1 MRAPLVLVL
10 ALVAW
15 LPEPAGLVRAAAAQA
30 IPAGRLAVLQAE
42 ARGGATARDLAA
54 IRAGVGSGD
63 PQTVRIAVRA
73 LGRLQK
79 PALIGDFS
87 PPLRHSVP
95 EIRAEAANAI
105 AQAAQGLR
113 GDPKGGGSAAAAAAA
128 TLIARLKIEE
138 EPSVRAA
145 LCEAIARIPYS
156 RAADVERAEAA
167 LLAASANTT
176 ITDRLGVAKGFE
188 ALVRVNGSLGPT
200 GAPALEYLN
209 DTVLSNSAR
218 SDAVSMRDVRVRRLA
233 LEALIATG
241 SVPEATIDRAAAD
254 PDPQVRRLAMVA
266 VAKSGRSAALA
277 VSGVADP
284 APMVR
289 IEALRALQER
299 GHGDACDT
307 SARATRDRDLA
318 VSLVAIDLLASCGVL
333 PDAVATL
340 EQMLGE
346 PAAKPTSR
354 VWQRGAHALVAL
366 AAAAPDRARAALARF
381 SASPASIARVY
392 AAHAVARLDDRE
404 SLETFARDA
413 DDRVANVAL
422 AALGRPLR
430 GPAAG
435 ADRPA
440 AILDATDLRR
450 LAAPRARIT
459 IHDVGVIDVAL
470 FTAEAPATVLRFAEA
485 AAAGA
490 YKGRAF
496 GRFSPGEFAQLGD
509 VAWPESPAS
518 AGAEVG
524 LWPHVRGSLAVLGPT
539 DAAAPD
545 FFFDIVDAPQ
555 LDHVYAVFGQV
566 LNGIDLLD
574 QIAEGDLIESI
585 EILP

>member
-1 MRAPLVLVL
+1 MRARLVLVL

-15 LPEPAGLVRAAAAQA
+15 LPEPAGFVRAAAAQA

-42 ARGGATARDLAA
+42 AHGGATARDVAA
-54 IRAGVGSGD
+54 MRAGVGSGD

-79 PALIGDFS
+79 PALIGDLT
-87 PPLRHSVP
+87 PPLRHSIP

-113 GDPKGGGSAAAAAAA
+113 GDPKGGGSAAASAGA

-145 LCEAIARIPYS
+145 LCEAIARIPYA
-156 RAADVERAEAA
+156 RAIDVERAEAA

-200 GAPALEYLN
+200 GAPAIEYLN
-209 DTVLSNSAR
+209 DTVLSNASR

-233 LEALIATG
+233 LEALIAAG
-241 SVPEATIDRAAAD
+241 GVPEATIDRAAAD
-254 PDPQVRRLAMVA
+254 PDPQVRRLAMIA
-266 VAKSGRSAALA
+266 IAKSGSSAALA
-277 VSGVADP
+277 VNGVADP

-289 IEALRALQER
+289 IEALRALQAR

-307 SARATRDRDLA
+307 SARAVRDTDLA

-340 EQMLGE
+340 ERTLNE
-346 PAAKPTSR
+346 PIANATGR
-354 VWQRGAHALVAL
+354 AWQRGAHALVAL
-366 AAAAPDRARAALARF
+366 AAAAPDRARAALTRF
-381 SASPASIARVY
+381 TAAPASIARVY

-430 GPAAG
+430 APAA
-435 ADRPA
+435 ADRSSA
-440 AILDATDLRR
+440 TLDAADLRR

-470 FTAEAPATVLRFAEA
+470 FPAEAPATVLRFAEA
-485 AAAGA
+485 VEGGA
-490 YKGRAF
+490 YKGRTF

-509 VAWPESPAS
+509 AAWPESPAS

-524 LWPHVRGSLAVLGPT
+524 LWPHVRGTLAVLGPT
-539 DAAAPD
+539 DAPAPD
-545 FFFDIVDAPQ
+545 FFFDIVDAPR

-574 QIAEGDLIESI
+574 QIAEGDVIDSI

>member
-1 MRAPLVLVL
+1 MRARLVLLLTL
-10 ALVAW
+10 AAW
-15 LPEPAGLVRAAAAQA
+15 VPAPAGLVPAAGAQT
-30 IPAGRLAVLQAE
+30 IPPARLAVLQAE
-42 ARGGATARDLAA
+42 SRGGQTPRDLAA

-79 PALIGDFS
+79 PALIGDLNA
-87 PPLRHSVP
+87 PLRHNIP
-95 EIRAEAANAI
+95 EIRAEAANAV
-105 AQAAQGLR
+105 AQAAQGVK
-113 GDPKGGGSAAAAAAA
+113 GDPKGGGNAAASAAA

-138 EPSVRAA
+138 DPSVRAA
-145 LCEAIARIPYS
+145 LCESIARIPYS

-167 LLAASANTT
+167 LLAASANTS

-209 DTVLSNSAR
+209 DTVLSNASR

-233 LEALIATG
+233 LEALIAAG
-241 SVPEATIDRAAAD
+241 GASEATIDRAAAD
-254 PDPQVRRLAMVA
+254 PDPQVRRLAMQA
-266 VAKSGRSAALA
+266 VVKSARSAALA
-277 VSGVADP
+277 VNGAADP

-289 IEALRALQER
+289 IEALRALYAR
-299 GHGDACDT
+299 GHADACGA
-307 SARATRDRDLA
+307 SARAVRDSDLA
-318 VSLVAIDLLASCGVL
+318 VSLVAIDLMSSCGVL

-340 EQMLGE
+340 EQIVDE
-346 PAAKPTSR
+346 TAAKANSR
-354 VWQRGAHALVAL
+354 AWQRGAHALVAL
-366 AAAAPDRARAALARF
+366 AAAAPPRARDALARF
-381 SASPASIARVY
+381 SASPMPIARIY

-404 SLETFARDA
+404 SLEALGRDA

-422 AALGRPLR
+422 AALNRPVRPVAASTDPPGATLE
-430 GPAAG
+430 PA
-435 ADRPA
+435 
-440 AILDATDLRR
+440 DLRR

-459 IHDVGVIDVAL
+459 IRDVGVIDVAL

-485 AAAGA
+485 AQAGT

-496 GRFSPGEFAQLGD
+496 GRLSPGAFAQLGD
-509 VAWPESPAS
+509 AAWPESPAS

-524 LWPHVRGSLAVLGPT
+524 LWPHVRGALAVLGPQE
-539 DAAAPD
+539 AAAPD
-545 FFFDIVDAPQ
+545 FFFDLVDAPQ

-566 LNGIDLLD
+566 LNGIDFLQ
-574 QIAEGDLIESI
+574 QIAEGDEIESI

>member
-1 MRAPLVLVL
+1 MRARLVLLLTFAAWVPAL
-10 ALVAW
+10 AGFVPAAW
-15 LPEPAGLVRAAAAQA
+15 AQTIPPA
-30 IPAGRLAVLQAE
+30 RLAVLQAE
-42 ARGGATARDLAA
+42 SRGVTSSRDLAA
-54 IRAGVGSGD
+54 IRSGVGSGD

-79 PALIGDFS
+79 PSLIADLTS
-87 PPLRHSVP
+87 PLRHSFP

-105 AQAAQGLR
+105 AQAAQGLK
-113 GDPKGGGSAAAAAAA
+113 GDPKGASAAASAAA

-145 LCEAIARIPYS
+145 LCESIARVPYS

-167 LLAASANTT
+167 LLAASANTS

-188 ALVRVNGSLGPT
+188 ALVRVNGSVGPI
-200 GAPALEYLN
+200 GAPAIEYLN
-209 DTVLSNSAR
+209 DTVLSNASR

-233 LEALIATG
+233 LEALIAAG
-241 SVPEATIDRAAAD
+241 GLSEATLDRAAAD
-254 PDPQVRRLAMVA
+254 PDPQVRRLAMIA
-266 VAKSGRSAALA
+266 IAKSTRSAALA
-277 VSGVADP
+277 LTGPTDP

-289 IEALRALQER
+289 IEALRALFAR

-307 SARATRDRDLA
+307 AARATRDSDLA
-318 VSLVAIDLLASCGVL
+318 VSLVAIDLMAGCGVL

-340 EQMLGE
+340 QRMLDE
-346 PAAKPTSR
+346 TTSQADPR
-354 VWQRGAHALVAL
+354 AWPRGAHALVAL
-366 AAAAPDRARAALARF
+366 AAAAPQHARAALPRF
-381 SASPASIARVY
+381 SASPAPIARVY

-404 SLETFARDA
+404 SLEVVARDA

-422 AALGRPLR
+422 VALGRPAR
-430 GPAAG
+430 TPAG
-435 ADRPA
+435 DRPTA
-440 AILDATDLRR
+440 PLEPADLRR

-485 AAAGA
+485 AAARA
-490 YKGRAF
+490 YAGRSF
-496 GRFSPGEFAQLGD
+496 GRLSPGAFAQLGD
-509 VAWPESPAS
+509 TAWPESPAS

-524 LWPHVRGSLAVLGPT
+524 LWPHVRGTLAVLGPQ
-539 DAAAPD
+539 DSGAPD
-545 FFFDIVDAPQ
+545 FFFDIVDAPR

-574 QIAEGDLIESI
+574 QIAEGDVIESI
-585 EILP
+585 DILP